1 MKAKKKSFM
10 TFAICGA
17 LALLGVIIGL
27 TSAWFTSSVHVE
39 GTIKTGVL
47 KVKIGTPATIAVDA
61 AVPGQ
66 TVVNTIKILN
76 DGSTINSY
84 IRVQIV
90 AGNDVAL
97 TIGSA
102 GDKWYKDT
110 AANVWYYGTSAT
122 ALTAVT
128 PANLTA
134 GLTLSAITIDGSV
147 GNSAQGKTVNI
158 TIYVD
163 AIQAEYADAGTPAK
177 FDAKVARH

>member
-27 TSAWFTSSVHVE
+27 TSAWFTSSVSVA
-39 GTIKTGVL
+39 GTITTGVL
-47 KVKIGTPATIAVDA
+47 KVKIGTPATIAVTG

-66 TVVNTIKILN
+66 KVVDTIKILN

-102 GDKWYKDT
+102 GNKWYKDT
-110 AANVWYYGTSAT
+110 AANVWYYGNNTALEAVTPT
-122 ALTAVT
+122 ALTT
-128 PANLTA
+128 
-134 GLTLSAITIDGSV
+134 GLTLSAITIDGTV
-147 GNSAQGKTVNI
+147 GNTAQGKTVNI

-177 FDAKVARH
+177 FDAKIARH

>member
-27 TSAWFTSSVHVE
+27 TSAWFTSSVSVA

-47 KVKIGTPATIAVDA
+47 KVKIGTPATIAVTG

-66 TVVNTIKILN
+66 KVVDTIKILN

-110 AANVWYYGTSAT
+110 AANVWYYGNNTALEAVTPT
-122 ALTAVT
+122 ALTT
-128 PANLTA
+128 
-134 GLTLSAITIDGSV
+134 GLTLSAITIDGTV
-147 GNSAQGKTVNI
+147 GNTAQGKTVNI

-177 FDAKVARH
+177 FDAKIARH

>member
-27 TSAWFTSSVHVE
+27 TSAWFTSSVSVA

-47 KVKIGTPATIAVDA
+47 KVKIGTPATIAVTG

-66 TVVNTIKILN
+66 KVVDTIKILN

-102 GDKWYKDT
+102 GDRWYKDT
-110 AANVWYYGTSAT
+110 AANVWYYGNNTALEAVTPT
-122 ALTAVT
+122 ALTT
-128 PANLTA
+128 
-134 GLTLSAITIDGSV
+134 GLTLSAITIDGTV
-147 GNSAQGKTVNI
+147 GNTAQGKTVNI

-177 FDAKVARH
+177 FDAKIARH

>member
-27 TSAWFTSSVHVE
+27 TSAWFTSSVSVA
-39 GTIKTGVL
+39 GTITTGVL
-47 KVKIGTPATIAVDA
+47 KVKIGTPATIAVTG

-66 TVVNTIKILN
+66 KVVDTIKILN

-102 GDKWYKDT
+102 GNKWYKDT
-110 AANVWYYGTSAT
+110 AANVWYYGNNTALEAVTLT
-122 ALTAVT
+122 ALTT
-128 PANLTA
+128 
-134 GLTLSAITIDGSV
+134 GLTLSAITIDGTV
-147 GNSAQGKTVNI
+147 GNTAQGKTVNI

-177 FDAKVARH
+177 FDAKIARH

>member
-47 KVKIGTPATIAVDA
+47 QVKIGTPATIAVTD

-66 TVVNTIKILN
+66 KVVDTIKILN

-102 GDKWYKDT
+102 GNKWYKDT
-110 AANVWYYGTSAT
+110 AANVWYYGNNTALEAVTPT
-122 ALTAVT
+122 ALTT
-128 PANLTA
+128 
-134 GLTLSAITIDGSV
+134 GLTLSAITIDGTV
-147 GNSAQGKTVNI
+147 GNTAQGKTVNI

-177 FDAKVARH
+177 FDAKIARH

>member
-1 MKAKKKSFM
+1 MKTKNKRFM
-10 TFAICGA
+10 TLAICGA
-17 LALLGVIIGL
+17 LALLGAIVGL
-27 TSAWFTSSVHVE
+27 TSAWFTSSVNVA

-47 KVKIGTPATIAVDA
+47 KVKIGTPTTISVTE

-66 TVVNTIKILN
+66 TVVDTIKILN

-90 AGNDVAL
+90 AGTDVAL

-102 GDKWYKDT
+102 GDTWYKDT
-110 AANVWYYGTSAT
+110 AANVWYYGSST

-128 PANLTA
+128 PAALNT
-134 GLTLSAITIDGSV
+134 GLSLSAITIDGSV
-147 GNSAQGKTVNI
+147 GNTAQGKTVNI

-163 AIQAEYADAGTPAK
+163 AIQAQYADAGTPAK
-177 FDAKVARH
+177 FDTKIARH

>member
-17 LALLGVIIGL
+17 LALLGAIVGL
-27 TSAWFTSSVHVE
+27 TSAWFTSSVSVA

-47 KVKIGTPATIAVDA
+47 KVKIGTPATIAVTG

-66 TVVNTIKILN
+66 KVVDTIKILN

-102 GDKWYKDT
+102 GNKWYKDT
-110 AANVWYYGTSAT
+110 AANVWYYGNNT
-122 ALTAVT
+122 ALEAVT
-128 PANLTA
+128 PTA
-134 GLTLSAITIDGSV
+134 LNTGLTLSAITIDGTV
-147 GNSAQGKTVNI
+147 GNTAQGKTVNI

-177 FDAKVARH
+177 FDAKIARH

>member
-47 KVKIGTPATIAVDA
+47 QVKIGTPATIAVTD

-66 TVVNTIKILN
+66 KVVDTIKILN

-110 AANVWYYGTSAT
+110 AANVWYYGNNTALEAVTPT
-122 ALTAVT
+122 ALTT
-128 PANLTA
+128 
-134 GLTLSAITIDGSV
+134 GLTLSAITIDGTV
-147 GNSAQGKTVNI
+147 GNTAQGKTVNI

-177 FDAKVARH
+177 FDAKIASH